1 MKEIKILCNCNKCGK
16 QAPID
21 NQMSNDNWTF
31 YNAKDPCS
39 CGGKFITCFVE
50 EDNTPRLL
58 RNLNEGGVKND
69 VIPRRCD

>member
-21 NQMSNDNWTF
+21 SQMSNDNWTF
-31 YNAKDPCS
+31 YNTKDPCS

-50 EDNTPRLL
+50 EDNTPIL
-58 RNLNEGGVKND
+58 REGAKRTWDKQENMV
-69 VIPRRCD
+69 